1 MIGTHRRHAPWHP
14 HAIRVPGRTA
24 GPYAG
29 GGRKIVWHTTEG
41 SSAAGAI
48 AAYRQHDGWPT
59 FTFEYLGHA
68 RSRLYQHM
76 PVTRAARALRHP
88 GGPETNRANAVQVE
102 LVGFACDAAEWSD
115 AHYRAI
121 ARLARW
127 IEREWSVPRRADV
140 AFGPGARR
148 MGGREFFDYA
158 GHAGHV
164 HVPGNDHSDPGAL
177 QIALVLATREAPRA

>member
-1 MIGTHRRHAPWHP
+1 MIGSQNKPALWHP

-24 GPYAG
+24 GRQAG

-48 AAYRQHDGWPT
+48 AAYREHDGWPT
-59 FTFEYLGHA
+59 FTFEYLGHG
-68 RSRLYQHM
+68 RCRLYQHM
-76 PVTRAARALRHP
+76 PLTQAARTLRHP

-102 LVGFACDAAEWSD
+102 LVGFASDTGGWSA

-127 IEREWSVPRRADV
+127 IEREWSVPRMAGV
-140 AFGPGARR
+140 VFGPGARR

-164 HVPGNDHSDPGAL
+164 HVPGNDHTDPGAL
-177 QIALVLATREAPRA
+177 RIARVLATREAPRP